1 MTKKTKRV
9 EGMMKAELTEFGGT
23 ARMMEEMRQILAEQ
37 PRLRSYDDLMSRL
50 TGGKGSDDEKGTSQA
65 VERPRTARERR

>member
-1 MTKKTKRV
+1 VTKKTKRV
-9 EGMMKAELTEFGGT
+9 EGVMEAELTEFGGT

-50 TGGKGSDDEKGTSQA
+50 TGGKSSDGEKGMEQV
-65 VERPRTARERR
+65 VECPKTARERR